1 MPFDTN
7 KEQVIREAFR
17 LTKPAAYIGRLELSF
32 REQMRRLLSFLT
44 LLVVLVILMF
54 GAWYLSRTCLP
65 AGILRGYF
73 VRLFSMR
80 AGEFTFWTVF
90 LANLLPF
97 FGVQFMNLFRVRKHA
112 GGLYILPVLWIL
124 VGVIYGTNSFVFAAE
139 PLPFSIPILW
149 ERTGFTELLA
159 YTLSYEAS
167 RDWALW
173 EQQGL
178 GQVRRLGARR
188 WSPQAEDMAYW
199 FAGLLLLVFSVAR
212 EVT

>member
-1 MPFDTN
+1 
-7 KEQVIREAFR
+7 
-17 LTKPAAYIGRLELSF
+17 
-32 REQMRRLLSFLT
+32 
-44 LLVVLVILMF
+44 
-54 GAWYLSRTCLP
+54 
-65 AGILRGYF
+65 
-73 VRLFSMR
+73 
-80 AGEFTFWTVF
+80 
-90 LANLLPF
+90 
-97 FGVQFMNLFRVRKHA
+97 
-112 GGLYILPVLWIL
+112 LYILPVFWIL

-139 PLPFSIPILW
+139 PLPFSISILW
-149 ERTGFTELLA
+149 ERTGFSELLA
-159 YTLSYEAS
+159 YTFSYEAS